1 MPVGKGSLKRATK
14 ATQEKKET
22 KTAETTKNEIS
33 ALTENNV
40 IELDPACIS
49 FRTTRKND
57 KMIESVKKYGVILP
71 VVVVKEG
78 EGWKAV
84 DGARRLTALVKL
96 GVPKVKAVVLEGD
109 AEAVRKEIAKFAK
122 VETVVQAPAKDD
134 IHEEKFKVVRRLGE
148 DDFPTY
154 LL

>member
-22 KTAETTKNEIS
+22 NTETTKNEIS